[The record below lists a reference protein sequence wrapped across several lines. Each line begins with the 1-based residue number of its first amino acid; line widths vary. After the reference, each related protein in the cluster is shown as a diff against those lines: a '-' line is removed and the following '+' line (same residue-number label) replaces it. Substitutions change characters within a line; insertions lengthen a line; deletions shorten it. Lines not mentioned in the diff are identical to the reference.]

1 MRTKFYA
8 KKECGD
14 EILEIFP
21 IEVEVII
28 LPNKHYQAKVD
39 DELYEIVIEQNVIG
53 GEKFN
58 AKFVYSS
65 KKEKY
70 FHSSVTLFG
79 NISVKEL
86 NS

>member
-1 MRTKFYA
+1 MKRQLEKMYGTPVSISLDSMKYWHPT
-8 KKECGD
+8 D
-14 EILEIFP
+14 E
-21 IEVEVII
+21 
-28 LPNKHYQAKVD
+28 D
-39 DELYEIVIEQNVIG
+39 
-53 GEKFN
+53 
-58 AKFVYSS
+58 YSS